1 MQKVHRPL
9 DKWRDVVFGGIALL
23 IVIADQLSKI
33 WIRANLEVG
42 EMLFDAGI
50 FRIVYVQNTGAAF
63 GIFKGHPEIL
73 GIVSSIGIILI
84 LLLVFLYRKRWPVLD
99 NLIVRIALGLILGGT
114 VGNLIDRLF
123 IGYVTDFI
131 DFKVWPVW
139 NVADNAAVVGE
150 IMIAAFIIFLLVRAK
165 SKT

>member
-33 WIRANLEVG
+33 WIRTNLEVG
-42 EMLFDAGI
+42 ETLFDVGF

-63 GIFKGHPEIL
+63 GIFKGNSIIL
-73 GIVSSIGIILI
+73 GIVSSIGIIVI
-84 LLLVFLYRKRWPVLD
+84 LLLVFIYRKRWPFLD
-99 NLIVRIALGLILGGT
+99 NLTVRIALGLILGGT
-114 VGNLIDRLF
+114 IGNLIDRLF

-150 IMIAAFIIFLLVRAK
+150 IILAVYIIYMLVRAK

>member
-42 EMLFDAGI
+42 ETLFDIGF

-63 GIFKGHPEIL
+63 GIFKGHSVTL
-73 GIVSSIGIILI
+73 GIVSSIGIIII
-84 LLLVFLYRKRWPVLD
+84 LLLVFIYRKRWIVLD
-99 NLIVRIALGLILGGT
+99 RLTVRIALGLILGGT
-114 VGNLIDRLF
+114 IGNLIDRLF
-123 IGYVTDFI
+123 IGFVTDFI

-150 IMIAAFIIFLLVRAK
+150 IILAVFIIYMLVRAK